1 MYERIDPAK
10 KTGPLGIYIHVPYCI
25 RKCRYCDFVSFE
37 KAPEDAYFRRIA
49 QDIEKGAKA
58 ASGLLG
64 NSGRKPSADTVFFGG
79 GTPSLASKE
88 QLGTVLD
95 AIRNGFELSPDA
107 EMTIEVNPE
116 TVTAGKASELKTLGF
131 SRISMGV
138 QSLDDKVLKAMG
150 RIHGADRARK
160 AYTALRE
167 AGFDNINLD
176 LIFGAPEQSF
186 ESFRAGLDGLLA
198 MGIHHVSFYSLQ
210 IEEGTPFYID
220 YRFGSLAL
228 PSWEENRRMYHYAVD
243 AVKAA
248 GFRHY
253 EVSNA
258 ARPGFECRHNLKYW
272 TMQEYLGIGKAAHSF
287 MGGRRFAGGQP
298 DPDGSTDVNELK
310 TDFIFTELRLT
321 DGFDKNAYFSRFGS
335 TFDKDFGVAA
345 KILAEDGFLALRG
358 DSVAFT
364 PKGLDNTNTVMEK
377 LINALE
383 D

>member
-1 MYERIDPAK
+1 VERYFAGLTVPGDPDG
-10 KTGPLGIYIHVPYCI
+10 T
-25 RKCRYCDFVSFE
+25 
-37 KAPEDAYFRRIA
+37 PED
-49 QDIEKGAKA
+49 EKHF
-58 ASGLLG
+58 
-64 NSGRKPSADTVFFGG
+64 ADTVFFGG
-79 GTPSLASKE
+79 GTPSFVEPRYIAGVLENIRAAYPLAE
-88 QLGTVLD
+88 
-95 AIRNGFELSPDA
+95 DA
-107 EMTIEVNPE
+107 EITIECNPE
-116 TVTAGKASELKTLGF
+116 SLTDEKLEAYRAMGVNRVS
-131 SRISMGV
+131 IGV
-138 QSLDDKVLKAMG
+138 QSLDDAVLLRMG
-150 RIHGADRARK
+150 RVHDAEKAR
-160 AYTALRE
+160 TAVRMALS
-167 AGFDNINLD
+167 AGFNTNCD

-186 ESFRAGLDGLLA
+186 GSFRAGLDELLA
-198 MGIHHVSFYSLQ
+198 MGINHVSFYSLQ

-310 TDFIFTELRLT
+310 TDYIFTELRLT

-335 TFDKDFGVAA
+335 TFDKDFGGAA
-345 KILAEDGFLALRG
+345 KSLAADGFLALRG

-364 PKGLDNTNTVMEK
+364 PKGLDNTNKVMEK